1 MAIISSVNKE
11 TQEKREKDAVLLHK
25 YENRITITRFGK
37 EAFDNAD
44 YAVALGRYKEYLQI
58 VVDYKESGEDIYSLK
73 TSHFIPEQDLTEML
87 MISQIYLELA
97 RIFDAVPK
105 YREEVQK
112 CMDQF
117 LHFTTNQPY
126 QVINSELL
134 RKHMKRSNLKNFEIF
149 SGCYQQIAIQ
159 SKKCYIVTFC
169 YGTDHPITLEYRAF
183 KEWMLNYRLGQEFVR
198 LYYLFS
204 SNLVVTWQDHPA
216 MHFLGRYL
224 FSPLLKLFS
233 KTLLRRIIK

>member
-1 MAIISSVNKE
+1 MAIISSINKE
-11 TQEKREKDAVLLHK
+11 EQDKRKKDALVLHK

-44 YAVALGRYKEYLQI
+44 YAVALSRYKEYLQ
-58 VVDYKESGEDIYSLK
+58 VVADYKEAGEDIYSIK
-73 TSHFIPEQDLTEML
+73 TSHFIPEQDLTEMM

-105 YREEVQK
+105 YQDEVQK
-112 CMDQF
+112 CLDQF

-134 RKHMKRSNLKNFEIF
+134 RKHMKRSNLKNYLVF
-149 SGCYQQIAIQ
+149 SSCYQQIAIQ

-169 YGTDHPITLEYRAF
+169 YGNDHPVTHDYRAF
-183 KEWMLNYRLGQEFVR
+183 KDWMLNYRLGQEFVR
-198 LYYLFS
+198 FYYLHS
-204 SNLVVTWQDHPA
+204 SSLVEKWYNDPS
-216 MHFLGRYL
+216 MHFVGKYL

>member
-11 TQEKREKDAVLLHK
+11 AQEKREKDALLLHK

-44 YAVALGRYKEYLQI
+44 YAVALSRYKEYLQV
-58 VVDYKESGEDIYSLK
+58 VVDFKESGEDIYSLK
-73 TSHFIPEQDLTEML
+73 TGHFIPEQDLTEML

-134 RKHMKRSNLKNFEIF
+134 RKHIKRSNLKNFEIF

-169 YGTDHPITLEYRAF
+169 YGTDHPVTLEYRAL
-183 KEWMLNYRLGQEFVR
+183 KEWLLNYRLGQEFVR
-198 LYYLFS
+198 FYYLHS
-204 SNLVVTWQDHPA
+204 SSLVEKWQDHPA

>member
-1 MAIISSVNKE
+1 MAIISSVNKDS
-11 TQEKREKDAVLLHK
+11 QEKREKDVVLQHK

-44 YAVALGRYKEYLQI
+44 YAVALSRYKEYLQV
-58 VVDYKESGEDIYSLK
+58 VVDYKEAGDDIYALK
-73 TSHFIPEQDLTEML
+73 TSHFVPEYDLTEMM

-134 RKHMKRSNLKNFEIF
+134 RKHLKRTNFKNFEIF

-169 YGTDHPITLEYRAF
+169 YGTDHPITQEYRQL
-183 KEWMLNYRLGQEFVR
+183 KDWLLNFSWGQEFVR
-198 LYYLFS
+198 IYYKHS
-204 SNLVVTWQDHPA
+204 SVLVENWKQNPS
-216 MHFLGRYL
+216 MHFIGRYL
-224 FSPLLKLFS
+224 FAPLLKLFS